1 MDDAAGRR
9 RLKVLGY
16 RLAVTLA
23 GAVPPRAA
31 YPVLDR
37 VADLIHRGARE
48 SHEAVEANL
57 EHVLGQRGRRH
68 AWAVRGVFLHVL
80 RNYYDTFRLPA
91 MSDDE
96 IRDRVVISGRE
107 HLQAALAAGRG
118 AILVTAHVSSVAL
131 AAQALALAERG
142 GTVVVEPIEPP
153 ELLDLM
159 LRVRGSHG
167 LRYQVLGPTLFADL
181 TATLRRN
188 ELVFL
193 VVDRDIGG
201 TGVDVE
207 LFGCPARLPIG
218 PALLALRTGAPIVP
232 TFVSRR
238 RDGRVDG
245 VLERPLEL
253 TWTGDRRADL
263 TRITRL
269 VGGRLE
275 YHIGR
280 HPEQWTVL
288 QRIWDCDHRH
298 VMS

>member
-1 MDDAAGRR
+1 MREPALAD
-9 RLKVLGY
+9 RLTLVAY
-16 RLAVTLA
+16 RLAVPLA
-23 GAVPPRAA
+23 GAIPPGVA

-37 VADLIHRGARE
+37 LADVIRLSAHE
-48 SHEAVEANL
+48 SRQAVEANL
-57 EHVLGQRGRRH
+57 EQVLGQRGRRH
-68 AWAVRGVFLHVL
+68 VWAVRGVFRHML

-91 MSDDE
+91 MSDEE
-96 IRDRVVISGRE
+96 IRDGVVIRGRE
-107 HLQAALAAGRG
+107 RLRASLDAERG

-167 LRYQVLGPTLFADL
+167 LVYKVPGPTLFGEMS
-181 TATLRRN
+181 ATLGRN

-201 TGVDVE
+201 TGVAVD
-207 LFGCPARLPIG
+207 LFGRPARLPIG
-218 PALLALRTGAPIVP
+218 PALLAMRTGAPIVP
-232 TFVSRR
+232 TYVSRR
-238 RDGRVDG
+238 PDGRLDG
-245 VLERPLEL
+245 EVGPPLEVR
-253 TWTGDRRADL
+253 WTGDRRADL
-263 TRITRL
+263 TEITRL
-269 VGGRLE
+269 IAQRLE

-288 QRIWDCDHRH
+288 QRIWE
-298 VMS
+298 

>member
-1 MDDAAGRR
+1 M
-9 RLKVLGY
+9 
-16 RLAVTLA
+16 A
-23 GAVPPRAA
+23 GAVPPETA

-37 VADLIHRGARE
+37 LADLIRLSASE
-48 SHEAVEANL
+48 SRQTVEANL
-57 EHVLGQRGRRH
+57 EHVLGRRGRRH
-68 AWAVRGVFLHVL
+68 TWAVRGVFRHVL

-91 MSDDE
+91 MTDDE

-107 HLQAALAAGRG
+107 HLQAALACGRG

-153 ELLDLM
+153 DLLNLM

-167 LRYQVLGPTLFADL
+167 LRYQVVGPTLFADL

-201 TGVDVE
+201 TGIAVD
-207 LFGCPARLPIG
+207 LFGRTARLPLG

-232 TFVSRR
+232 TYVSRR
-238 RDGRVDG
+238 RDGRLDG
-245 VLERPLEL
+245 VVGRPLEL
-253 TWTGDRRADL
+253 TWSGDRRADL
-263 TRITRL
+263 TGITRL
-269 VGGRLE
+269 IGERLE

-288 QRIWDCDHRH
+288 QRIWDRDHRH
-298 VMS
+298 VMSRSDMAGDPRSGR